1 MKKESSRKRRFH
13 LDPRIKVLILV
24 MIATIE
30 MFNLNIWVMGVIGA
44 IPFFLYL
51 TDHRI
56 SGAIKYSIV
65 FGLSVLAHVFRTD
78 MQINMVLNMVIVL
91 LGGFVLKLF
100 PAFATGEYILKSTSV
115 SEMISAFSA
124 IGLNR
129 KMLIPLSVMFRFFP
143 TIRRE
148 HAAIHDAAMM
158 RGVSIGR
165 KRFWKNPGQA
175 FEYRIVPLMITVAN
189 IGNDLSAAALSRGL
203 DNPARHTTYTDVK
216 IGMTDIITLIC
227 IVMSVTAVFVISK
240 LI

>member
-1 MKKESSRKRRFH
+1 MNKEAPRKRRFH

-24 MIATIE
+24 LIATVE
-30 MFNLNIWVMGVIGA
+30 MFSLNIWVMTAIGL
-44 IPFFLYL
+44 IPVFLYL
-51 TDHRI
+51 TDHRV

-65 FGLSVLAHVFRTD
+65 FGLSVLAHIFRAD
-78 MQINMVLNMVIVL
+78 IQLNMVLNMVIVL

-115 SEMISAFSA
+115 SEMMSAFSA

-175 FEYRIVPLMITVAN
+175 FEYRIIPLMITVAN

-216 IGMTDIITLIC
+216 IGITDVVTLIC
-227 IVMSVTAVFVISK
+227 IIAVVTAVFVFTT
-240 LI
+240 LM

>member
-1 MKKESSRKRRFH
+1 MNNTNSSKRKFH
-13 LDPRIKVLILV
+13 LDPRTKVLILAL
-24 MIATIE
+24 IATIE
-30 MFNLNIWVMGVIGA
+30 MFDISIYLIAAIGVI
-44 IPFFLYL
+44 PVFLYL

-65 FGLSVLAHVFRTD
+65 FILSVLAHVFRTD
-78 MQINMVLNMVIVL
+78 IQLNMVLNMVIVL

-115 SEMISAFSA
+115 SEMMSAFTAVGMS
-124 IGLNR
+124 R

-148 HAAIHDAAMM
+148 SAAIRDAAMM

-175 FEYRIVPLMITVAN
+175 FEYRVIPLMISVAN

-203 DNPARHTTYTDVK
+203 DNPVRHTTYTDVK
-216 IGMTDIITLIC
+216 IGLTDYITVSVIILYLAG
-227 IVMSVTAVFVISK
+227 VHVIS
-240 LI
+240 LFI